1 MQYDLGREAAKIS
14 ALSSKDLLEKHEYF
28 TGEDLGCKPNVFEK
42 AKFEYFLLGMSL
54 SKAFKKD
61 EVKSFAKSKSDDSN
75 HNFFEFCKRN
85 DEFKDISLGS
95 KYPIMK
101 SFNKRLIKFKNV
113 KPTKSETQLKKE
125 GIIKNVEEV
134 YRKYHDPYK
143 DEYDNGGELNG
154 VENKKFDY
162 KQFELVDKTGKGSKL
177 DEETKTKLKSRLKN
191 EKKVLTKKDLLDILT
206 MNLVHW

>member
-1 MQYDLGREAAKIS
+1 
-14 ALSSKDLLEKHEYF
+14 
-28 TGEDLGCKPNVFEK
+28 
-42 AKFEYFLLGMSL
+42 MSL
-54 SKAFKKD
+54 NRAFKKD
-61 EVKSFAKSKSDDSN
+61 DVKRVAKSNSDFNYDSN
-75 HNFFEFCKRN
+75 HNFFEFYKSI
-85 DEFKDISLGS
+85 DEFKDMSLGS
-95 KYPIMK
+95 KYTIVK
-101 SFNKRLIKFKNV
+101 NFNKRLIKFKNV

-191 EKKVLTKKDLLDILT
+191 EKKVLIKKDLLDILT

>member
-1 MQYDLGREAAKIS
+1 
-14 ALSSKDLLEKHEYF
+14 
-28 TGEDLGCKPNVFEK
+28 
-42 AKFEYFLLGMSL
+42 MSL

-113 KPTKSETQLKKE
+113 KPTKSETQLKRE
-125 GIIKNVEEV
+125 QIVKNVAEI
-134 YRKYHDPYK
+134 YRKYYDAQK
-143 DEYDNGGELNG
+143 DEYDNGDELIG
-154 VENKKFDY
+154 AENKKFGY
-162 KQFELVDKTGKGSKL
+162 KQFEIVVDKTDKQSKL
-177 DEETKTKLKSRLKN
+177 DGETKKFVKEIKEREKGIDKRRLA
-191 EKKVLTKKDLLDILT
+191 
-206 MNLVHW
+206 MNQVHQ